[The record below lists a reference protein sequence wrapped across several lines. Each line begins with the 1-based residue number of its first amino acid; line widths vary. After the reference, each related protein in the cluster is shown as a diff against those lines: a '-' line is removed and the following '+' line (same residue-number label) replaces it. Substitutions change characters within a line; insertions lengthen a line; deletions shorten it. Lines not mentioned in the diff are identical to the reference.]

1 MRYDYEI
8 IIIANKD
15 TKNEK
20 TSYFMYRGLTL
31 PELYRNLMVVEKLI
45 TKDDEIKINIRGAN

>member
-15 TKNEK
+15 KKNEK

-31 PELYRNLMVVEKLI
+31 TELYKCLIVIEKLI
-45 TKDDEIKINIRGAN
+45 TKDDEIKVIIRGAN